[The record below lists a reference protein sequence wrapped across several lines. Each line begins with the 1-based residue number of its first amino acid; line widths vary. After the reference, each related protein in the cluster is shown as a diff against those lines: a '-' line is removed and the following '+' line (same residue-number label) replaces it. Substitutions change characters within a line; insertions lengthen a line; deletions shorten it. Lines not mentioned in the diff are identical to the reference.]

1 MLDPL
6 IAATLSFLPTSVGT
20 PLLTTLRGPDSNS
33 SFEALSERLNALVG
47 PGESDRLLGR
57 AARRAAAALKEAQRL
72 EIGCITWGASG
83 YPPLLAEIYDA
94 PAILWIRGEPT
105 VLTGPLVAVVGS
117 RAASPYG
124 LEVATWLARDLATA
138 GLIVLSGL
146 ARGIDAAAH
155 RGALE
160 CGPTIAVLGNGL
172 DVVYPPEHRA
182 LAESIAKSGAV
193 VSELP
198 PGTPPAKQNFPRRNR
213 LISGL
218 CLGVVVVEASER
230 SGSLITARL
239 ALEQG
244 RDVMAVPGSVLGDR
258 HRGAHALIRDGARI
272 VESAQDVIDELGL
285 KQRLERESKPAGQGE
300 EGDRVLKQMH
310 PGETYDLQALEKAS
324 GLPAQELLGRL
335 MALELAGV
343 VRRVPGGRF
352 LRPLVAMVR

>member
-6 IAATLSFLPTSVGT
+6 IAATLSLLPASVGT
-20 PLLTTLRGPDSNS
+20 HLLTTLRGPDSNS
-33 SFEALSERLNALVG
+33 SFEALSERLSALAG
-47 PGESDRLLGR
+47 PDESNRLLGR
-57 AARRAAAALKEAQRL
+57 AAGRAAAALREAERL
-72 EIGCITWGASG
+72 GLGCLTWGASD
-83 YPPLLAEIYDA
+83 YPPLLAQIYDA
-94 PAILWIRGEPT
+94 PPILWIRGEPT
-105 VLTGPLVAVVGS
+105 VLTGPLVAIVGS

-160 CGPTIAVLGNGL
+160 CGPTVAVLGSGL
-172 DVVYPPEHRA
+172 AVVYPPEHRE
-182 LAESIAKSGAV
+182 LAAKMATSGAV

-198 PGTPPAKQNFPRRNR
+198 PGTPPARQNFPRRNR

-218 CLGVVVVEASER
+218 CLGVVVVEASEK

-244 RDVMAVPGSVLGDR
+244 RDVMAVPGSVLGNR
-258 HRGAHALIRDGARI
+258 HRGGHALIRDGARI
-272 VESAQDVIDELGL
+272 VESAEDVIDELGL
-285 KQRLERESKPAGQGE
+285 KQRVQQKDPPATQAA
-300 EGDRVLKQMH
+300 EGDRVLKEMQ
-310 PGETYDLQALEKAS
+310 PGETYDLQALEEAC

-335 MALELAGV
+335 MAFELAGV

-352 LRPLVAMVR
+352 LRPVGAMVR